1 MQLLLWLLLAYLLG
15 SVSGSLLLGKLK
27 GTDIRRQGS
36 GNAGGTNA
44 LRTQGIRFAL
54 AVVFIDIGKGVLAL
68 AMLPDTGQALF
79 GHALS
84 VASVQSAAAFACVL
98 GHIYPVFFGFRG
110 GKGAATWVG
119 ALLVLAPLAFCGM
132 LSVWLLLLVTT
143 GYVGLATIV
152 AALLAPLF
160 VFAVTLPEQ
169 RLDYLIG
176 GIALSA
182 LVVFAHRDNVVRL
195 FKGAESRFQKVRLW
209 GANG

>member
-169 RLDYLIG
+169 RLDYLTG

>member
-79 GHALS
+79 GQALS

-119 ALLVLAPLAFCGM
+119 ALLVIAPLAFCGM

-195 FKGAESRFQKVRLW
+195 FKGTESRFQKVRLW